1 MIRIVNP
8 NDMTRWDRSQM
19 DSGVSS
25 RTLMARAAEGLSDAV
40 CRIRNCSEL
49 VTCICGSGNNGGDG
63 IALSCILAK
72 KGIPARVVLAANINR
87 MSDDSLY
94 YLGLAKA
101 LHVPVSLQWEPV
113 DNEILID
120 ALFGIGLNRSIEG
133 KFAELIECM
142 NNSGKRI
149 LSADIPS
156 GLNAATGEILGVS
169 VNAEET
175 VTMQY
180 PKTGMFLR
188 KGPAQTGRLT
198 ICNLG
203 SEIPFNYSQEFF
215 WQEYEDVQCM
225 LPPRPFDSH
234 KGQNGHALLFVGSNR
249 YIGAALL
256 SSKAALRSG
265 CGLLS
270 VCVPDSVRP
279 AFSTLPEAIT
289 ISAGSSDW
297 DRVSCLTAI
306 QALVGKSSVGIGCG
320 IGSVDIS
327 PLLHATLI
335 SGIPTVLD
343 ADALNCLSR
352 NRYLLSLLHEKVVI
366 TPHAGEMARL
376 LNCSVNDVLS
386 DPLSC
391 VKSFPCVT
399 LLKGPTTLVSDGK
412 VTWFCTEGTPA
423 LAKGGSGDVLTGI
436 ITALLSQGMAPLN
449 AARVGTFLLG
459 TNARRAISLL
469 GERVLIA
476 SDVIE
481 ALNLL

>member
-8 NDMTRWDRSQM
+8 NDMIRWDRSKIN
-19 DSGVSS
+19 SGVSS
-25 RTLMARAAEGLSDAV
+25 LTLMARAAEGLFDAV

-63 IALSCILAK
+63 IALACILAK
-72 KGIPARVVLAANINR
+72 KGIPVRIVLVASIDR
-87 MSDDSLY
+87 MSDESLY
-94 YLGLAKA
+94 YLELAKT
-101 LHVPVSLQWEPV
+101 LHVPVSSQWEPV
-113 DNEILID
+113 NNEVLID
-120 ALFGIGLNRSIEG
+120 ALFGIGLNRPVEG
-133 KFAELIECM
+133 MFAKLIESM
-142 NNSGKRI
+142 NDSGKRI

-169 VNAEET
+169 VHAEET

-180 PKTGMFLR
+180 PKTGMFLCT
-188 KGPAQTGRLT
+188 GPAQTGRLS
-198 ICNLG
+198 ICSLG
-203 SEIPFNYSQEFF
+203 SEIPFNHSQDYF
-215 WQEYEDVQCM
+215 WQEYEDVHSV

-234 KGQNGHALLFVGSNR
+234 KGQNGHSLLCVGSNR

-256 SSKAALRSG
+256 ASKAALRTG
-265 CGLLS
+265 CGILS
-270 VCVPDSVRP
+270 VCVPNSVRP

-289 ISAGSSDW
+289 IPAGSFDW
-297 DRVSCLTAI
+297 DRVSCLTAV
-306 QALVGKSSVGIGCG
+306 QALAGKSSVGIGCG
-320 IGSVDIS
+320 IGSGDITV
-327 PLLHATLI
+327 LLHAALT

-352 NRYLLSLLHEKVVI
+352 NRGLLSLLHEKVVI

-391 VKSFPCVT
+391 VKTFPCVT

-412 VTWFCTEGTPA
+412 VIWFCTEGTPA

-436 ITALLSQGMAPLN
+436 ITALLSQGMTPLN
-449 AARVGTFLLG
+449 AARVGTYLLG
-459 TNARRAISLL
+459 TNARRAMSLL